1 MKSIILF
8 SHLAEVFFSKQTDF
22 KQTITEKEIYD
33 ALKSM
38 GMNKTP
44 GKDGLSKEFYEVFR
58 DDVDIPLL
66 ASINDAFMKE
76 ELSTSQKETVIKL
89 IEKNV
94 SGKKIL
100 EMETNIL
107 AKCKFKIDC
116 KSISNA
122 IERHIS

>member
-44 GKDGLSKEFYEVFR
+44 GNFGTMSKFPYWH
-58 DDVDIPLL
+58 PLMML
-66 ASINDAFMKE
+66 
-76 ELSTSQKETVIKL
+76 L
-89 IEKNV
+89 
-94 SGKKIL
+94 
-100 EMETNIL
+100 
-107 AKCKFKIDC
+107 
-116 KSISNA
+116 
-122 IERHIS
+122 

>member
-1 MKSIILF
+1 
-8 SHLAEVFFSKQTDF
+8 
-22 KQTITEKEIYD
+22 
-33 ALKSM
+33 M

-58 DDVDIPLL
+58 DDVEIPLL

-76 ELSTSQKETVIKL
+76 ELSTSQKETVVKL

-94 SGKKIL
+94 SGNKIL
-100 EMETNIL
+100 EMETTIL